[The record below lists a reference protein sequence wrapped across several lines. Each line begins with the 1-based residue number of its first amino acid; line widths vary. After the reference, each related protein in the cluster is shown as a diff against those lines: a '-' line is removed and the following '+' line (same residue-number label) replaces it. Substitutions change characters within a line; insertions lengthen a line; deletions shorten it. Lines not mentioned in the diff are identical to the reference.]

1 MLSYILSMFRV
12 IMDSIICFLQLKTLY
27 NNHRNICC
35 AKWSKGVTYKRVPV
49 ILEEHDLKD
58 YKNYVY

>member
-1 MLSYILSMFRV
+1 MFRV
-12 IMDSIICFLQLKTLY
+12 IMDSIVCFLQLKTLY